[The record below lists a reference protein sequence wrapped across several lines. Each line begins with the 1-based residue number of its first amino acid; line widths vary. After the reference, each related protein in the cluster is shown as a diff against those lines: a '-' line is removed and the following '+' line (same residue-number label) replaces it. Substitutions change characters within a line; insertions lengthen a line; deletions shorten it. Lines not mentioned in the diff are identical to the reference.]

1 MAQDSFQSLA
11 HALCKEIDALEE
23 EAKVEALNL
32 VRKMLHECSP
42 FKDEPVDFVE
52 WVKAESVVAN
62 DYNPNQ
68 VATPEMELLYLSIKE
83 DGFTQ
88 PIVAF
93 PESQRRIVVDGFH
106 RNRIGKERKDIK
118 ERLSGYLPVVSID
131 KSIDKRMASTIRH
144 NRARGKHQVG
154 SMSDLVITLSQEGWA
169 DARIAKYLG
178 MEAEE
183 VLRLQQQAGV
193 ADYYKSREYS
203 RSWEW
208 IPDVSDAAEL
218 KEEEETDVY

>member
-1 MAQDSFQSLA
+1 MHDIHTLT
-11 HALCKEIDALEE
+11 ALLCEQLDALPLIER
-23 EAKVEALNL
+23 VEALNR
-32 VRKMLHECSP
+32 VRTMLHEHSP
-42 FKDEPVDFVE
+42 FKDEPVDLVE
-52 WVKAESVVAN
+52 WVPAESVIGN
-62 DYNPNQ
+62 DYNPNS

-88 PIVAF
+88 PIVTF
-93 PESQRRIVVDGFH
+93 PESEYRLVVDGFH
-106 RNRIGKERKDIK
+106 RNRIGKEHKDIVA
-118 ERLSGYLPVVSID
+118 RIHGYLPVVGID
-131 KSIDKRMASTIRH
+131 KSLDKRMASTIRH

-154 SMSDLVITLSQEGWA
+154 SMSDLVITLSQEKWS
-169 DARIAKYLG
+169 DAKIAKHLG

-208 IPDVSDAAEL
+208 IPDTSDDRELEVLDEPAAS
-218 KEEEETDVY
+218 D